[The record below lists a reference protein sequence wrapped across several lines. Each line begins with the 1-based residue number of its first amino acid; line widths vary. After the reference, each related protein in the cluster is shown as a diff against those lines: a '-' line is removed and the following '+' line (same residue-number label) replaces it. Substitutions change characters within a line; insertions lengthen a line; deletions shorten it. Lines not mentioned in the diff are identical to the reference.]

1 MNLVRYEA
9 ARTALAEAHRVDE
22 VKDIRDKAEAMA
34 AYARQAKDQELILY
48 ATEIKVRAE
57 RRCGEMLR
65 DAGERGERA
74 GKSEG
79 GKHAAAVIHGKSHDT
94 TSQPPTLADMGITKD
109 QSSRWQSL
117 ASMSEEHFETAVAT
131 AKEQAGQVTTA
142 FMLREA
148 QKSKPQGRAKTGPKA
163 EAIREE
169 LKAAKERGVSMLET
183 YARLTLTA
191 VRAQDSF
198 TEQERSL
205 LAELTDAIAAVTA

>member
-1 MNLVRYEA
+1 LSTQLVRYEA
-9 ARTALAEAHRVDE
+9 ARTALAECQRIDE

-34 AYARQAKDQELILY
+34 AYARQAKDTELIQY

-57 RRCGEMLR
+57 RRAGEMLAR
-65 DAGERGERA
+65 AQAAGELAKA
-74 GKSEG
+74 GGDMKKES
-79 GKHAAAVIHGKSHDT
+79 
-94 TSQPPTLADMGITKD
+94 PPATLSDIGITRD

-117 ASMSEEHFETAVAT
+117 AGMSDAHFETAVAT
-131 AKEQAGQVTTA
+131 AKDTAGQVTTA

-148 QKSKPQGRAKTGPKA
+148 AKAKPQGKPQTGPKA

-198 TEQERSL
+198 TEQERAL
-205 LAELTDAIAAVTA
+205 LAELMEAIAAATA

>member
-1 MNLVRYEA
+1 MSTQLVRYEA
-9 ARTALAEAHRVDE
+9 ARTALAECQRVDE

-34 AYARQAKDQELILY
+34 AYARQAKDTELVQW

-57 RRCGEMLR
+57 RRAGEMLR
-65 DAGERGERA
+65 QAADSGERHHLGRVSPDA
-74 GKSEG
+74 PKP
-79 GKHAAAVIHGKSHDT
+79 T
-94 TSQPPTLADMGITKD
+94 TLGDLGISNN

-117 ASMSEEHFETAVAT
+117 ASMSDEHFETAVAT
-131 AKEQAGQVTTA
+131 AKDTAGQVTTA

-148 QKSKPQGRAKTGPKA
+148 QKAKPQGKAPTGPKA
-163 EAIREE
+163 EALREE

-198 TEQERSL
+198 TEQEQSL
-205 LAELTDAIAAVTA
+205 LAELMDAIAAVTA